1 MKNKKYLKAGLVLA
15 LGVSFL
21 LPANNI
27 SYASSTTTDITIVAS
42 ELEAAKDKY
51 QKTYNVVLTKY
62 TELKKVTESVL
73 YINASKESTKYEY
86 SLYLN
91 NLVKTLNDYNSDK
104 VKEYKKPSEYELA
117 IMKLNEALKYAEEKK
132 AALDGKVVDDKELF
146 DLHYKDSEFK
156 ESYYKKAT
164 KAQKEAYDKALSK
177 AREVLVKGKD
187 VSAKEYN
194 DALKALKD
202 ARNDIINSSD
212 KEKVLEDLKKE
223 ITEAEKLDK
232 SLYTEKSY
240 NVFKKALLAAKTT
253 AESANSTLDQCK
265 TSLEALQEAKK
276 SLVKVDTKEEKELAK
291 LIEELKT
298 AKRINEQRVSAAQ
311 WLLDNTPET
320 VKKVKG
326 KLEKLIKDS
335 KAIIKEVDTYLA
347 EYEKTRG

>member
-21 LPANNI
+21 LPANKI
-27 SYASSTTTDITIVAS
+27 SYASSTTGTTIVVS
-42 ELEAAKDKY
+42 ELDAAKAKY
-51 QKTYNVVLTKY
+51 KKAYDTANSKY
-62 TELKKVTESVL
+62 KELKKVTDSVL
-73 YINASKESTKYEY
+73 YKNATKESAKYEF

-91 NLVKTLNDYNSDK
+91 NLYKTLSDYSPDK
-104 VKEYKKPSEYELA
+104 IKDSQYEEA
-117 IMKLNEALKYAEEKK
+117 ISKLNEALKYAEEKK
-132 AALDGKVVDDKELF
+132 AALDGKAVDNSELF
-146 DLHYKDSEFK
+146 DLYYKDKEFK
-156 ESYYKKAT
+156 DTYYKKAT
-164 KAQKEAYDKALSK
+164 KAQKEAYDKAK
-177 AREVLVKGKD
+177 TDAYKVLLEGD
-187 VSAKEYN
+187 NVSAKEYN

-212 KEKVLEDLKKE
+212 KEKVFENLKKE
-223 ITEAEKLDK
+223 IAEAEKLDK

-240 NVFKKALLAAKTT
+240 NVFKKALIAAKTT
-253 AESANSTLDQCK
+253 AESTNSTLNQYK

-291 LIEELKT
+291 LIEELKA
-298 AKRINEQRVSAAQ
+298 AKKSNQTKVSAAQ
-311 WLLDNTPET
+311 WLLENTPET

-335 KAIIKEVDTYLA
+335 KAIIKEVDAYLS

>member
-21 LPANNI
+21 LPANKI
-27 SYASSTTTDITIVAS
+27 SYASSTTVDTTIDV
-42 ELEAAKDKY
+42 LDAKGKY
-51 QKTYNVVLTKY
+51 NKAYDTANSKY
-62 TELKKVTESVL
+62 GELKKVKESVL
-73 YINASKESTKYEY
+73 YINATKESAKDEF
-86 SLYLN
+86 SLYLD
-91 NLVKTLNDYNSDK
+91 NLKKTIDDYSPDK
-104 VKEYKKPSEYELA
+104 VNDSQYEEA
-117 IMKLNEALKYAEEKK
+117 TNKLNKALKYAEEKK
-132 AALDGKVVDDKELF
+132 AALDGKAVDNSELLDLCYKDKEF
-146 DLHYKDSEFK
+146 KDT
-156 ESYYKKAT
+156 YYKKAT
-164 KAQKEAYDKALSK
+164 KAQKEAYDKAKTDAYNVLSK
-177 AREVLVKGKD
+177 GDD

-212 KEKVLEDLKKE
+212 KEKVFEDLKKE
-223 ITEAEKLDK
+223 IAEAEKLDK

-253 AESANSTLDQCK
+253 AESANSTLDQYK

-291 LIEELKT
+291 LIEELKA
-298 AKRINEQRVSAAQ
+298 AKKINEQRVSAAQ

-320 VKKVKG
+320 VKNVKG
-326 KLEKLIKDS
+326 KLENLIKDS

>member
-21 LPANNI
+21 LPANKI
-27 SYASSTTTDITIVAS
+27 SYASSTTVDTTIEV
-42 ELEAAKDKY
+42 LDAKGKY
-51 QKTYNVVLTKY
+51 NKAYDTANSKY
-62 TELKKVTESVL
+62 KELKKVEKSVL
-73 YINASKESTKYEY
+73 YKNATKESAKYEF
-86 SLYLN
+86 SALLDNLN
-91 NLVKTLNDYNSDK
+91 KTLSYYSPDK
-104 VKEYKKPSEYELA
+104 VKDSQYEEA
-117 IMKLNEALKYAEEKK
+117 TSKLNEALKYTEEKK
-132 AALDGKVVDDKELF
+132 AALDGKAVDNSELF
-146 DLHYKDSEFK
+146 DLYYKDKEFK
-156 ESYYKKAT
+156 DTYYKKAT
-164 KAQKEAYDKALSK
+164 KAQKDAYDKAK
-177 AREVLVKGKD
+177 TDAYNVLLKGDD

-212 KEKVLEDLKKE
+212 KEKVFEDLKKE
-223 ITEAEKLDK
+223 IAEAEKLDK

-253 AESANSTLDQCK
+253 AESANSTLDQYK

-291 LIEELKT
+291 LIEELKA
-298 AKRINEQRVSAAQ
+298 AKKINEQRVSAAQ

-320 VKKVKG
+320 VKNVKG

-335 KAIIKEVDTYLA
+335 KAIIKEVDAYLA

>member
-21 LPANNI
+21 LPANKI

-132 AALDGKVVDDKELF
+132 AALDGKVVDNSELF
-146 DLHYKDSEFK
+146 DLYYKDREFK
-156 ESYYKKAT
+156 DTYYKKAT
-164 KAQKEAYDKALSK
+164 KAQKEAYDKAKTDAYNIL
-177 AREVLVKGKD
+177 LKD
-187 VSAKEYN
+187 VNVSAKEYN

-212 KEKVLEDLKKE
+212 KEKVFEDLKKE
-223 ITEAEKLDK
+223 IAEAEKLDK

-253 AESANSTLDQCK
+253 AESANSTLDQYK

-291 LIEELKT
+291 LIEELKA
-298 AKRINEQRVSAAQ
+298 AKKINEQRVSAAQ

-320 VKKVKG
+320 VKNVKG
-326 KLEKLIKDS
+326 KLENLIKDS
-335 KAIIKEVDTYLA
+335 KAIIKEVDAYLA

>member
-15 LGVSFL
+15 LGVSIL

-27 SYASSTTTDITIVAS
+27 SYASSTTTDTTTIVVD
-42 ELEAAKDKY
+42 AKAKY
-51 QKTYNVVLTKY
+51 QTAYETANSKY
-62 TELKKVTESVL
+62 KELKKVTDSVL
-73 YINASKESTKYEY
+73 YKNATKESAKYEF
-86 SLYLN
+86 SLHLN
-91 NLVKTLNDYNSDK
+91 NLIKTLSDYSPDK
-104 VKEYKKPSEYELA
+104 VKESQYEEA
-117 IMKLNEALKYAEEKK
+117 ISKLNEALKYAEEKK
-132 AALDGKVVDDKELF
+132 AALDGKAVDNSELF
-146 DLHYKDSEFK
+146 DLYYKDKEFK
-156 ESYYKKAT
+156 DSYYKKAT
-164 KAQKEAYDKALSK
+164 KAQKDAYDKAK
-177 AREVLVKGKD
+177 TDAYKVLLEGD
-187 VSAKEYN
+187 NVSAKEYN

-212 KEKVLEDLKKE
+212 KEKVFENLKKE
-223 ITEAEKLDK
+223 IAEAEKLDK

-240 NVFKKALLAAKTT
+240 NVFKTALLAAKTT
-253 AESANSTLDQCK
+253 AESANSTLDQYK

-291 LIEELKT
+291 LIEELKA
-298 AKRINEQRVSAAQ
+298 AKKINEQRVSAAQ

-320 VKKVKG
+320 VKNVKG

>member
-21 LPANNI
+21 LPANKI

-51 QKTYNVVLTKY
+51 QKTYNLVLTKY

-132 AALDGKVVDDKELF
+132 AALDGKVVDNSELF
-146 DLHYKDSEFK
+146 DLYYKDREFK
-156 ESYYKKAT
+156 DTYYKKAT
-164 KAQKEAYDKALSK
+164 KAQKEAYDKAKTDAYNIL
-177 AREVLVKGKD
+177 LKD
-187 VSAKEYN
+187 VNVSAKEYN

-212 KEKVLEDLKKE
+212 KEKVFEDLKKE
-223 ITEAEKLDK
+223 IAEAEKLDK

-253 AESANSTLDQCK
+253 AESANSTLDQYK

-291 LIEELKT
+291 LIEELKA
-298 AKRINEQRVSAAQ
+298 AKKINEQRVSAAQ

-320 VKKVKG
+320 VKNVKG
-326 KLEKLIKDS
+326 KLENLIKDS
-335 KAIIKEVDTYLA
+335 KAIIKEVDAYLA

>member
-27 SYASSTTTDITIVAS
+27 SHASSTTDTTIVVS
-42 ELEAAKDKY
+42 ELEAAKAKY
-51 QKTYNVVLTKY
+51 KKAYDTANSKY
-62 TELKKVTESVL
+62 GELKKVTNSVI
-73 YINASKESTKYEY
+73 YINATKESAKYEF
-86 SLYLN
+86 SAALN
-91 NLVKTLNDYNSDK
+91 NLIKTLSDYSSDN
-104 VKEYKKPSEYELA
+104 VKNYTKDSQYEEA
-117 IMKLNEALKYAEEKK
+117 ISKLNEALKYAEEKK
-132 AALDGKVVDDKELF
+132 AALDGKAVDNSELF
-146 DLHYKDSEFK
+146 DLYYKDKEFK
-156 ESYYKKAT
+156 DTYYKKAT
-164 KAQKEAYDKALSK
+164 KAQKEAYDKAK
-177 AREVLVKGKD
+177 TDAYNVLLNGD
-187 VSAKEYN
+187 NVSAKEYN

-212 KEKVLEDLKKE
+212 KEKVFEDLKKE
-223 ITEAEKLDK
+223 IAEAEKLDK

-253 AESANSTLDQCK
+253 AESANSTLDQYK

-291 LIEELKT
+291 LIEELKA
-298 AKRINEQRVSAAQ
+298 AKKINEQRVSAAQ

-320 VKKVKG
+320 VKNVKG

>member
-27 SYASSTTTDITIVAS
+27 SYASSTTVDTTIDVS
-42 ELEAAKDKY
+42 QLNSAKEKY
-51 QKTYNVVLTKY
+51 KKTYDVVLTKY

-73 YINASKESTKYEY
+73 YINATKESAKVDF

-91 NLVKTLNDYNSDK
+91 NLIKTLNDYSDDK
-104 VKEYKKPSEYELA
+104 VKDYTKESQYEEA
-117 IMKLNEALKYAEEKK
+117 ISKLNKALKYAEEKK
-132 AALDGKVVDDKELF
+132 AALDGKAVDNSELYDLYYKDKEF
-146 DLHYKDSEFK
+146 KDT
-156 ESYYKKAT
+156 YYKKAT
-164 KAQKEAYDKALSK
+164 KAQKEAYDKAKTDAYYILLD
-177 AREVLVKGKD
+177 VN

-212 KEKVLEDLKKE
+212 KEKVFEDLKKE
-223 ITEAEKLDK
+223 IAEAEKLDK

-253 AESANSTLDQCK
+253 AESANSTLDQYK

-291 LIEELKT
+291 LIEELKA
-298 AKRINEQRVSAAQ
+298 AKKINEQRVSAAQ

-320 VKKVKG
+320 VKNVKG
-326 KLEKLIKDS
+326 KLENLIKDS
-335 KAIIKEVDTYLA
+335 KAIIKEVDAYLA

>member
-15 LGVSFL
+15 LGVSIL

-27 SYASSTTTDITIVAS
+27 SYASSTTVDTTIDVS
-42 ELEAAKDKY
+42 QLNSAKEKY
-51 QKTYNVVLTKY
+51 KKTYDVVLTKY
-62 TELKKVTESVL
+62 NELKKVTESVL
-73 YINASKESTKYEY
+73 YINATKESAKVDF

-91 NLVKTLNDYNSDK
+91 NLIKTLNDYSDDK
-104 VKEYKKPSEYELA
+104 VKGYTKESEYEEA
-117 IMKLNEALKYAEEKK
+117 ISKLNEALKYAEEKK
-132 AALDGKVVDDKELF
+132 AALDGKTVDNSELF
-146 DLHYKDSEFK
+146 DLYYKDKEFK
-156 ESYYKKAT
+156 DSYYKKAT
-164 KAQKEAYDKALSK
+164 KAQKDAYDKAK
-177 AREVLVKGKD
+177 TDAYKVLLEGD
-187 VSAKEYN
+187 NVSAKEYN

-212 KEKVLEDLKKE
+212 KEKVFENLKKE
-223 ITEAEKLDK
+223 IAEAEKLDK

-253 AESANSTLDQCK
+253 AESANSTLNQYK

-291 LIEELKT
+291 LIEELKA
-298 AKRINEQRVSAAQ
+298 AKKSNETKVSAAQ
-311 WLLDNTPET
+311 WLLENTPDT

-335 KAIIKEVDTYLA
+335 KAIIKEVDAYLDK
-347 EYEKTRG
+347 YEKTRG

>member
-21 LPANNI
+21 LPANKI

-132 AALDGKVVDDKELF
+132 AALDGKVVDNSELF
-146 DLHYKDSEFK
+146 DLYYKDREFK
-156 ESYYKKAT
+156 DTYYKKAT
-164 KAQKEAYDKALSK
+164 KAQKEAYDKAKTDAYNIL
-177 AREVLVKGKD
+177 LKD
-187 VSAKEYN
+187 VNVSAKEYN

-212 KEKVLEDLKKE
+212 KEKVFENLKKE
-223 ITEAEKLDK
+223 IAEAEKLDK

-253 AESANSTLDQCK
+253 AESANSTLDQYK

-291 LIEELKT
+291 LIEELKA
-298 AKRINEQRVSAAQ
+298 AKKINEQRVSAAQ

-320 VKKVKG
+320 VKNVKG
-326 KLEKLIKDS
+326 KLENLIKDS
-335 KAIIKEVDTYLA
+335 KAIIKEVDAYLA

>member
-132 AALDGKVVDDKELF
+132 AALDGKVVDNSELF
-146 DLHYKDSEFK
+146 DLYYKDREFK
-156 ESYYKKAT
+156 DTYYKKAT
-164 KAQKEAYDKALSK
+164 KAQKEAYDKAKTDAYNIL
-177 AREVLVKGKD
+177 LKD
-187 VSAKEYN
+187 VNVSAKEYN

-212 KEKVLEDLKKE
+212 KEKVFENLKKE
-223 ITEAEKLDK
+223 IAEAEKLDK

-253 AESANSTLDQCK
+253 AESANSTLDQYK

-291 LIEELKT
+291 LIEELKA
-298 AKRINEQRVSAAQ
+298 AKKINEQRVSAAQ

-320 VKKVKG
+320 VKNVKG
-326 KLEKLIKDS
+326 KLENLIKDS
-335 KAIIKEVDTYLA
+335 KAIIKEVDAYLA

>member
-27 SYASSTTTDITIVAS
+27 SYASSTTTHTTTIFVD
-42 ELEAAKDKY
+42 AKAKY
-51 QKTYNVVLTKY
+51 QEAYNTAKSKY
-62 TELKKVTESVL
+62 EELQKVEKSVL
-73 YINASKESTKYEY
+73 YINATKESTKDEF
-86 SLYLN
+86 SLYLD
-91 NLVKTLNDYNSDK
+91 NLKKTIDVYSPDK
-104 VKEYKKPSEYELA
+104 VKDIQYEEA
-117 IMKLNEALKYAEEKK
+117 TNKLNKALKYAEEKK

-177 AREVLVKGKD
+177 AREVLWKGKD

-212 KEKVLEDLKKE
+212 KEKVFEDLKKE
-223 ITEAEKLDK
+223 IAEAEKLDK

-253 AESANSTLDQCK
+253 AESANSTLDQYK

-291 LIEELKT
+291 LIEELKA
-298 AKRINEQRVSAAQ
+298 AKKSNQTKVSAAQ
-311 WLLDNTPET
+311 WLLENTPET

-335 KAIIKEVDTYLA
+335 KAIIKEVDAYLA
-347 EYEKTRG
+347 KYEKTRG

>member
-27 SYASSTTTDITIVAS
+27 SYASSTTTDTTTIVVD
-42 ELEAAKDKY
+42 AKAKY
-51 QKTYNVVLTKY
+51 QTAYETANSKY
-62 TELKKVTESVL
+62 KELKKVTDSVL
-73 YINASKESTKYEY
+73 YKNATKESAKYEF
-86 SLYLN
+86 SLHLN
-91 NLVKTLNDYNSDK
+91 NLIKTLSDYSPDK
-104 VKEYKKPSEYELA
+104 VKESQYEEA
-117 IMKLNEALKYAEEKK
+117 ISKLNEALKYAEEKK
-132 AALDGKVVDDKELF
+132 AALDGKAVDNSELF
-146 DLHYKDSEFK
+146 DLYYKDKEFK
-156 ESYYKKAT
+156 DSYYKKAT
-164 KAQKEAYDKALSK
+164 KAQKDAYDKAK
-177 AREVLVKGKD
+177 TDAYKVLLEGD
-187 VSAKEYN
+187 NVSAKEYN

-212 KEKVLEDLKKE
+212 KEKVFENLKKE
-223 ITEAEKLDK
+223 IAEAEKLDK

-240 NVFKKALLAAKTT
+240 NVFKTALLAAKTT
-253 AESANSTLDQCK
+253 AESANSTLNQYK

-291 LIEELKT
+291 LIEELKA
-298 AKRINEQRVSAAQ
+298 AKKSNETKVSAAQ
-311 WLLDNTPET
+311 WLLENTPDT

-335 KAIIKEVDTYLA
+335 KAIIKEVDAYLS

>member
-27 SYASSTTTDITIVAS
+27 SYASSTTVDTTIDVS
-42 ELEAAKDKY
+42 QLNSAKEKY
-51 QKTYNVVLTKY
+51 KKTYDVVLTKY

-73 YINASKESTKYEY
+73 YINATKESAKVDF

-91 NLVKTLNDYNSDK
+91 NLIKTLNDYSDDK
-104 VKEYKKPSEYELA
+104 VKDYTKESQYEEA
-117 IMKLNEALKYAEEKK
+117 ISKLNEALKYAEEKK
-132 AALDGKVVDDKELF
+132 AALDGKAVDNSELYDLYYKDKEF
-146 DLHYKDSEFK
+146 KDT
-156 ESYYKKAT
+156 YYKKAT
-164 KAQKEAYDKALSK
+164 KAQKEAYDKAKTDAYYILLD
-177 AREVLVKGKD
+177 VN

-212 KEKVLEDLKKE
+212 KEKVFEDLKKE
-223 ITEAEKLDK
+223 IAEAEKLDK

-253 AESANSTLDQCK
+253 AESANSTLDQYK

-291 LIEELKT
+291 LIEELKA
-298 AKRINEQRVSAAQ
+298 AKKINEQRVSAAQ

-320 VKKVKG
+320 VKNVKG
-326 KLEKLIKDS
+326 KLENLIKDS
-335 KAIIKEVDTYLA
+335 KAIIKEVDAYLA